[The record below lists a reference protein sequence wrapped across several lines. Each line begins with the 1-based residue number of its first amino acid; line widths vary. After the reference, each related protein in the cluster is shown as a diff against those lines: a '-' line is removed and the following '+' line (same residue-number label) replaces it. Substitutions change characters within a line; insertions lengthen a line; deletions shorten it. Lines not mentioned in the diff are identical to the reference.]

1 MDGVCLIAM
10 KVRASRIKIRAA
22 LLVVPTLVAFLVA
35 SPGAAHESP
44 HDNAVVQASAIEII
58 GPNSPENRPDAASD
72 QIYVISTRGIGTRCE
87 PDQMTSG
94 LRCELYDAGA
104 PYRWSPLSWEAL
116 AAELSRPAPTVI
128 YVHGNRVDCGYCK
141 SHGLAMYRSI
151 ASKRQDDEPLRFIIW
166 SWPSSQ
172 IRGQIRDY
180 QVKAAR
186 TKQVGWQLAWAID
199 QVPAETPLAIVGY
212 SFGARVTTGAL
223 HLLGGGRLGSLEL
236 DRRHATRPPI
246 RAALVAAALDA
257 SWIRPGGYHG
267 RALEQVD
274 RLLLVNNHLDPA
286 MRFYHLAMETGA
298 RPLGFGGSGGLGP
311 FASRVQ
317 AVDVTGAVGRHHA
330 IEEYLAS
337 SRRVAQVL
345 EQVAQFPQP
354 LRDEER
360 ALASEE
366 SALPLPM
373 EANQEISS
381 AGDEVEQNVGG

>member
-1 MDGVCLIAM
+1 MDGVCRIAM
-10 KVRASRIKIRAA
+10 TVRASRIQIRAA

-35 SPGAAHESP
+35 SPGAAHEGP

-72 QIYVISTRGIGTRCE
+72 QIYVISTRGIGTRC
-87 PDQMTSG
+87 
-94 LRCELYDAGA
+94 A
-104 PYRWSPLSWEAL
+104 PFRWSPLSWEAL

-151 ASKRQDDEPLRFIIW
+151 AAKRQDDEPLRFIIW

-286 MRFYHLAMETGA
+286 CVSTTWPWRPARGRSVLAA
-298 RPLGFGGSGGLGP
+298 AAGSVP
-311 FASRVQ
+311 SP
-317 AVDVTGAVGRHHA
+317 
-330 IEEYLAS
+330 
-337 SRRVAQVL
+337 VACK
-345 EQVAQFPQP
+345 
-354 LRDEER
+354 R
-360 ALASEE
+360 ST
-366 SALPLPM
+366 
-373 EANQEISS
+373 
-381 AGDEVEQNVGG
+381 